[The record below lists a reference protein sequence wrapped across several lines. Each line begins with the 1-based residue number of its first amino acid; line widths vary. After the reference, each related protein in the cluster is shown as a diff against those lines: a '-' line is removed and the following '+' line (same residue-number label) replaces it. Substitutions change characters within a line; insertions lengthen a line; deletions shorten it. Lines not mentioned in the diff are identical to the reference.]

1 MDSSDCGSPGSA
13 AGGPGLKIVRS
24 ARSVSANLGG
34 LSPSPSSQRPDSRS
48 PSPENGHRR
57 SQTQRVRD
65 LLNSI
70 DGLVMESEQPEEAL
84 SRLPP
89 LSPSNVPSENG
100 GGGGGGVGAAPRGAA
115 PRGRSVRG
123 YKRQSTGGVDHRSS
137 RSSRLSL
144 RTPPPPMSANGGEEG
159 DHRSPSQRAFF
170 PNERDWRGSPFG
182 ATPPPEVASRRASKI
197 PDPGAEEEDDPA
209 SADMLL
215 AEVGPCF
222 LGLSHFVSY
231 HPSIVV

>member
-1 MDSSDCGSPGSA
+1 MDSDIGSPGSA

-24 ARSVSANLGG
+24 ARSVSANLSG
-34 LSPSPSSQRPDSRS
+34 LGPSPSSQRPDS

-57 SQTQRVRD
+57 SATQRVRD
-65 LLNSI
+65 LLSSI

-84 SRLPP
+84 SRLPA
-89 LSPSNVPSENG
+89 LSPPNNPSENG
-100 GGGGGGVGAAPRGAA
+100 GGGSAA

-123 YKRQSTGGVDHRSS
+123 YKRQSTGAVDPRNS

-144 RTPPPPMSANGGEEG
+144 HTPPPPGSAHGGEDEE
-159 DHRSPSQRAFF
+159 HRSPSERAFF

-182 ATPPPEVASRRASKI
+182 ATPPPPELAGVRASVI

-215 AEVGPCF
+215 AEVRTILFC
-222 LGLSHFVSY
+222 VSCCETA
-231 HPSIVV
+231 SVAVLVDAA